1 MKQITDKKREK
12 RVSSRGFGVFEAP
25 TL

>member
-12 RVSSRGFGVFEAP
+12 RVSSKGFGVFEAP

>member
-1 MKQITDKKREK
+1 MKQIIDKKREK